1 MILLRGLV
9 FAYIVIFFGA
19 AFWAKMLKKKIGQIM
34 PFYLMSSAIVAY
46 LFGVLGQLKA
56 GYIVVTA
63 ISLLGELVLI
73 ASYAAKKNLKKLAK
87 EQLDMSFVICSV
99 FYLIIAMLNF
109 GRGINHWDDY
119 MHWGPFAKETYR
131 LMDFYASSA
140 AITIHKDYP
149 PIITIYQVLW
159 QFLAGGFNES
169 LLFVATEFFGLSMF
183 MPFANKIKAKDVAER
198 PLATLAVISAILL
211 VPIVSQSDDAG
222 FYHTLY
228 MDFMMALLFA
238 FSLAIIRKEER
249 FGLKFWIKLM
259 LIFSFLFL
267 IKQIGAFFVV
277 CAMIYAA
284 IRILQ
289 NKKYP
294 SLLVL
299 ISTTFLPIVFL
310 SFWKNIVAET
320 GFVGQFSTSD
330 FINRSIDLLLGGLF
344 NLNEVDHEIATIF
357 VSNAFFKQ
365 QFILGLSYGQ
375 IVIGLIIMVVFVIQ
389 KVKDRTKRRETL
401 NILGLF
407 IFTGLS
413 YLLALFLMYLTIFGK
428 AEALLNQS
436 FVRYASVVWR
446 ALLVY
451 LIMRSIDGVDL
462 QKLSKVKYLSY
473 AIIVA
478 LLVFSNPIALIKSA
492 PMDSGAE
499 RYGDAVAMIERNTTT
514 KDKVFVIDQEWSGSN
529 LICLRYYLMPRIT
542 NIFDVDKHHVDQDYP
557 DDFFPET
564 RTATELRTD
573 LESYQ
578 YLYISRI
585 DDGFIERYGELFEQT
600 PVDGGLYR
608 LTEDK
613 YILVEQVIIDN
624 D

>member
-1 MILLRGLV
+1 
-9 FAYIVIFFGA
+9 
-19 AFWAKMLKKKIGQIM
+19 
-34 PFYLMSSAIVAY
+34 
-46 LFGVLGQLKA
+46 
-56 GYIVVTA
+56 
-63 ISLLGELVLI
+63 
-73 ASYAAKKNLKKLAK
+73 
-87 EQLDMSFVICSV
+87 
-99 FYLIIAMLNF
+99 
-109 GRGINHWDDY
+109 
-119 MHWGPFAKETYR
+119 
-131 LMDFYASSA
+131 
-140 AITIHKDYP
+140 
-149 PIITIYQVLW
+149 
-159 QFLAGGFNES
+159 
-169 LLFVATEFFGLSMF
+169 
-183 MPFANKIKAKDVAER
+183 
-198 PLATLAVISAILL
+198 
-211 VPIVSQSDDAG
+211 
-222 FYHTLY
+222 
-228 MDFMMALLFA
+228 
-238 FSLAIIRKEER
+238 
-249 FGLKFWIKLM
+249 
-259 LIFSFLFL
+259 
-267 IKQIGAFFVV
+267 
-277 CAMIYAA
+277 
-284 IRILQ
+284 
-289 NKKYP
+289 
-294 SLLVL
+294 VL
-299 ISTTFLPIVFL
+299 ISTTFLPIVL
-310 SFWKNIVAET
+310 LALWKNIVAET

-365 QFILGLSYGQ
+365 QFMLGLSYGQ
-375 IVIGLIIMVVFVIQ
+375 IVIGLIIAVVFVIQ
-389 KVKDRTKRRETL
+389 KVKDSTKRRETL

-407 IFTGLS
+407 IFTSLS

-451 LIMRSIDGVDL
+451 LIMRSIDGVNL
-462 QKLSKVKYLSY
+462 RKLGKAKHLNY

-478 LLVFSNPIALIKSA
+478 LLVFSNPIALIKGA

-514 KDKVFVIDQEWSGSN
+514 EDKIFIIDQEWSGSN

-564 RTATELRTD
+564 RTATELRAD

-585 DDGFIERYGELFEQT
+585 DDGFIERSGELFEQT